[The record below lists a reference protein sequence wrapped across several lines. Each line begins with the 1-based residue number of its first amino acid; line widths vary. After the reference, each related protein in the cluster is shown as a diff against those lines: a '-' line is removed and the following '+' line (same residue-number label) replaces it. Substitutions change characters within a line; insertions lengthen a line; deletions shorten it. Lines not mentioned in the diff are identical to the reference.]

1 MKGMDQPRRII
12 LHVDMD
18 AFFASVEQ
26 ADDPSLKGKPVI
38 VGGSHRGVVSAASY
52 EARTYGVHSAM
63 PIATA
68 RRLCPHGAYQ
78 PVRMHRYKE
87 VSAVVMDILRTVSP
101 LVEQVSVD
109 EAYIDA
115 TGTERL
121 FGEPAALAAYL
132 KAEVHAATGL
142 TCSVGVAP
150 NKFLAKIAS
159 DMEKPNGVFIL
170 HEDDVAAFLETL
182 PVRKIPGIGPKSQ
195 ETLRRY
201 GVSVAGDI
209 LKRPATFWEQRL
221 GSMGRKLYARAL
233 GEDDS
238 PVVPEHEPKSSSAEN
253 TLDDDTSD
261 LAVLRQWLLVQAE
274 RVGADLRKHGLR
286 GRTITLKIKFD
297 NFTNRTRSRTLDDCM
312 DSTSLI
318 YETACELL
326 AAERLPRK
334 VRLIGVGVSNFRQ
347 PQRQLSL
354 FEIESTQAAPDRA
367 PRLDRALDAIRQR
380 FGGGAVLRGDVLAL
394 KHDAA
399 ADTPVDASDAPA
411 NASPDNADKEIL

>member
-1 MKGMDQPRRII
+1 
-12 LHVDMD
+12 
-18 AFFASVEQ
+18 
-26 ADDPSLKGKPVI
+26 
-38 VGGSHRGVVSAASY
+38 
-52 EARTYGVHSAM
+52 
-63 PIATA
+63 
-68 RRLCPHGAYQ
+68 
-78 PVRMHRYKE
+78 MHRYKE

-354 FEIESTQAAPDRA
+354 FEIESAEAAPDRA